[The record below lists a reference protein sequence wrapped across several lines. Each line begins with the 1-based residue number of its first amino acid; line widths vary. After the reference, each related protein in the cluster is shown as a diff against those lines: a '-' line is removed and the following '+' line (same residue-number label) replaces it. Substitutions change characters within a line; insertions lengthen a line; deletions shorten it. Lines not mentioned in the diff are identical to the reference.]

1 MKRSLTIGILSC
13 LLVIL
18 LGISFYLYNNSLI
31 NYAIITITL
40 ATIDIITM
48 IIFSK
53 NTRSIETIYKSRLN
67 QIIKNYDSIL
77 VKANNF
83 PRLSDKNII
92 MVASIDDLI
101 DAQLE
106 IRKPIYYR
114 MEVSACSFIL
124 LDSNEACV
132 YILKENPEN
141 LSSLEIIIKEI
152 EKAKEKKDID
162 YSVLENIE
170 RTTIIKLE
178 NAGTFKI
185 SPVKD
190 IKKNSQEEEFVE
202 ML

>member
-1 MKRSLTIGILSC
+1 MKRSLKIC
-13 LLVIL
+13 LLGGLLIIL
-18 LGISFYLYNNSLI
+18 LGVSIYLYKNNLI
-31 NYAIITITL
+31 NYAIISGTL
-40 ATIDIITM
+40 AIVDAIAM

-53 NTRSIETIYKSRLN
+53 NTKDGEAIYKSNLN
-67 QIIKNYDSIL
+67 QILKSYDSIL

-114 MEVSACSFIL
+114 MEVNACSFIL

-132 YILKENPEN
+132 YILKENQEN
-141 LSSLEIIIKEI
+141 STSLEIIINEI
-152 EKAKEKKDID
+152 EKAKSKKDVD
-162 YSVLENIE
+162 YSVLEDIE
-170 RTTIIKLE
+170 KTTIIKLE
-178 NAGTFKI
+178 NAGAFKV
-185 SPVKD
+185 SPIRD
-190 IKKNSQEEEFVE
+190 ITPRQEEDFVE

>member
-1 MKRSLTIGILSC
+1 MKRSLKICLLGG

-18 LGISFYLYNNSLI
+18 LAVSAYLYKNNLI
-31 NYAIITITL
+31 NYAIISGTL
-40 ATIDIITM
+40 AVVDAITM
-48 IIFSK
+48 IIFTK
-53 NTRSIETIYKSRLN
+53 NTKSSEAIYKSNLN
-67 QIIKNYDSIL
+67 QILKSYDSIL

-114 MEVSACSFIL
+114 MEVNACSFIL

-132 YILKENPEN
+132 YILKENQEH
-141 LSSLEIIIKEI
+141 STSLEIIINEI
-152 EKAKEKKDID
+152 EKAKSKKDVD
-162 YSVLENIE
+162 YSVLEDIE
-170 RTTIIKLE
+170 KTTIIKLE
-178 NAGTFKI
+178 NAGAFKV
-185 SPVKD
+185 SPIRD
-190 IKKNSQEEEFVE
+190 ITPRQEEDFVE